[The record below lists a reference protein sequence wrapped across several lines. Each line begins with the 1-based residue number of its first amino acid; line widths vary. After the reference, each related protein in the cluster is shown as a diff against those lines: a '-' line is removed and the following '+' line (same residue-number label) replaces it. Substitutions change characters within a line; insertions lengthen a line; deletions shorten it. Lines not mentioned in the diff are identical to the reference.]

1 MLMTVMVVGQMRV
14 TMPEL
19 AVHVQVRVRLARWL
33 AAIMTVLVVLVM
45 YVSMFVSHLVA
56 MFVLV
61 ALRQMKPHSDGHE
74 KGQKSSRVRY
84 SPARAG
90 ATADS
95 CHANQSAQAGWLL

>member
-45 YVSMFVSHLVA
+45 YVSMFVSQLV
-56 MFVLV
+56 VCSCSW
-61 ALRQMKPHSDGHE
+61 RS
-74 KGQKSSRVRY
+74 VR
-84 SPARAG
+84 
-90 ATADS
+90 
-95 CHANQSAQAGWLL
+95 

>member
-1 MLMTVMVVGQMRV
+1 MTVMDVGEMRV

-19 AVHVQVRVRLARWL
+19 AVQVQVRVRLARWL
-33 AAIMTVLVVLVM
+33 VAIMTVLVVLVM
-45 YVSMFVSHLVA
+45 YVSMFVSHPLVA

-84 SPARAG
+84 SPAGPEPRRTRVTRISLPRQDG
-90 ATADS
+90 F
-95 CHANQSAQAGWLL
+95 